1 MKNLAQILILG
12 CLFLTSSIFSQNS
25 SIDFVS
31 GKTNSIIRRILPNN
45 IVLPER
51 EINESIENINYLQIE
66 EKIDQPL
73 SVANE
78 EVEFEYEYEYEEP
91 KKQLSSNSNTLEIE
105 YEEEYE
111 YETVDTQL
119 SDITSN
125 SYEEYEYELPKNQLI
140 NFSNDPEAEY
150 EYE

>member
-12 CLFLTSSIFSQNS
+12 CLFFTSSIFSQKS
-25 SIDFVS
+25 DIDFVS
-31 GKTNSIIRRILPNN
+31 KKTNSIIKRILPNH

-51 EINESIENINYLQIE
+51 ETNESIGNINYLQIE

-73 SVANE
+73 SVVNE
-78 EVEFEYEYEYEEP
+78 ETEFEYEYEYEEP

-125 SYEEYEYELPKNQLI
+125 SYEEYEYELPKNQLS